1 MLNIKGKT
9 VLNIF
14 CQPSNCLHSSAQP
27 SCCASQPWPQWRQ
40 QLWPDLHVECLQ
52 DPALEAGGSG
62 DDSLQAHAVLLER
75 LHHRRHAWALGL
87 LHLTVT
93 MTTSLRVTVRKIHPY
108 FVGTSIVLLTYC
120 IMNFINNWDS
130 LLWAWIFTPFWVS
143 FHFTKMFIT
152 QLNVS
157 VVLWQDLSFLVNISL
172 PGSKPGLSGSTT
184 PLPGSALPLH
194 LIKHLHSTCLNTCTL
209 PVLIFHCFSL
219 FNC

>member
-1 MLNIKGKT
+1 MLRI
-9 VLNIF
+9 
-14 CQPSNCLHSSAQP
+14 P
-27 SCCASQPWPQWRQ
+27 
-40 QLWPDLHVECLQ
+40 
-52 DPALEAGGSG
+52 
-62 DDSLQAHAVLLER
+62 
-75 LHHRRHAWALGL
+75 
-87 LHLTVT
+87 T
-93 MTTSLRVTVRKIHPY
+93 MTTMTTATLTWSSCWVSAGPRPWSWREWWWFPSGPRRSSWTTPPPSPRLSSGTAAPHCHHDNQSESHRQKIHPY

-157 VVLWQDLSFLVNISL
+157 VVLWQDVSFLVNISL
-172 PGSKPGLSGSTT
+172 PGSKPGLSGSTP

-209 PVLIFHCFSL
+209 PVSTPALYLSDFSL
-219 FNC
+219 FFTV